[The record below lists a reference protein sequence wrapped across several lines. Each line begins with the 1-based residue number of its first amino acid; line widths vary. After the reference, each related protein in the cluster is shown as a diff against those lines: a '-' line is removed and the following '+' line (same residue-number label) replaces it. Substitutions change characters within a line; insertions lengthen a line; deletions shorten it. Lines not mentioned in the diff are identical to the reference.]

1 MAYPSSQF
9 NTDDN
14 PQTRCST
21 CQTVFEV
28 SRELLDSSDTRVRCG
43 ECLSIFDA
51 LEGLRSSEEL
61 LSDDAAMPRGAAQA
75 FHDAPNASVGS
86 TSPASTLSG
95 PSAAA
100 LAGLANDT
108 SALDVTYSD
117 FDLFSE
123 EADLPE
129 IAYFDQTRDTPE
141 FDFDSVEIGD
151 DETFSDTLFV
161 HDVTID
167 VDSTKASDKS
177 GAESKSGSF
186 AEVDF
191 IGQEEP
197 KEPLIFN
204 YRDPEPEPDGEGV
217 DDALAGAPYA
227 EEDVLIDTSHTLDG
241 VLIDEVKPRSA
252 WWFKGSMF
260 LLLLAILGGLYFVRA
275 QDVLLQ
281 NTAIRSAMIKA
292 CTYLPCSVDPLVDI
306 SAITALKQNVSS
318 HPNVPNA
325 LKVIIKFRNDAEFA
339 QAYPVIVMRLF
350 NNLGSVVAKRD
361 FLPDE
366 YKSDWQPGLSID
378 PQEIIVV
385 TLDINDPG
393 SNAGSFDFKFRA
405 Q

>member
-9 NTDDN
+9 NTDNN

-75 FHDAPNASVGS
+75 FHDAPSASVGS

-95 PSAAA
+95 PSEAA

-167 VDSTKASDKS
+167 ADSTKPGDKPESLAKS
-177 GAESKSGSF
+177 GAF

-204 YRDPEPEPDGEGV
+204 YRDPEPDAASV
-217 DDALAGAPYA
+217 DDVLVGASYA
-227 EEDVLIDTSHTLDG
+227 EDDVLIDNSHTLDG
-241 VLIDEVKPRSA
+241 VMIDDVKPRSS

-260 LLLLAILGGLYFVRA
+260 FLLLAILGGLYFVRA
-275 QDVLLQ
+275 QDALLQ
-281 NTAIRSAMIKA
+281 NTAIRSAMIKVCA
-292 CTYLPCSVDPLVDI
+292 YLPCSVDPLVDI

-318 HPNVPNA
+318 HPNVPDA

-361 FLPDE
+361 FLPAE
-366 YKSDWQPGLSID
+366 YKSDWQPDLIID
-378 PQEIIVV
+378 PQEIIAV